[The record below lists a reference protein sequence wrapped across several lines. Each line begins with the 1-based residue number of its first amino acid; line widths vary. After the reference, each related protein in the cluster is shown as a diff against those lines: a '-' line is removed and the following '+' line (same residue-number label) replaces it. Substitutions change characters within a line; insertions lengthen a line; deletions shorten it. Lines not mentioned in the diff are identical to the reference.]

1 MIFNIV
7 MDAVVRA
14 ELEVVCRTQEAQD
27 GMGWAA
33 GGRNLVFYAD
43 DGSIM
48 GRNHI
53 WAQDALT
60 MTVAML

>member
-14 ELEVVCRTQEAQD
+14 ELGVVRRPQEAQD

-43 DGSIM
+43 YGSIM

-60 MTVAML
+60 MTVTML